1 MRTKTIRGFLAR
13 LRDPKTKIAVAGVFT
28 LFAGGIF
35 AATSVQAVLSP
46 PKDEAIVPPE
56 VELASPSAQVSVESR
71 PARLM
76 IPAVGVDAD
85 VQEVGITTEGNMGVP
100 NNFYQTGWYKYGPV
114 PGQRGSAVISGHVDN
129 GLGLD
134 GVFKRLK
141 DVKTGDEIFVQTQ
154 SGDTLRFVV
163 EETDSYVVASAPLTR
178 IFNRDGARRLNLITC
193 DGTWDAAAESYD
205 RRRVVYATF
214 VEG

>member
-1 MRTKTIRGFLAR
+1 MRTKTIRGFLR
-13 LRDPKTKIAVAGVFT
+13 RFQEPKTKIAVAGVFT
-28 LFAGGIF
+28 LFAAGIF
-35 AATSVQAVLSP
+35 VATSVQAVLAP

-76 IPAVGVDAD
+76 VPSIGIDAD
-85 VQEVGITTEGNMGVP
+85 IQEVGLTTEGNMGVP

-141 DVKTGDEIFVQTQ
+141 DVKAGDEIFVQTQ

-163 EETDSYVVASAPLTR
+163 EETDSYLVTSAPLTR
-178 IFNRDGARRLNLITC
+178 IFNRGDMRRLNLITC
-193 DGTWDAAAESYD
+193 DGTWDAAEESYD
-205 RRRVVYATF
+205 RRRVVYATLAD
-214 VEG
+214 G